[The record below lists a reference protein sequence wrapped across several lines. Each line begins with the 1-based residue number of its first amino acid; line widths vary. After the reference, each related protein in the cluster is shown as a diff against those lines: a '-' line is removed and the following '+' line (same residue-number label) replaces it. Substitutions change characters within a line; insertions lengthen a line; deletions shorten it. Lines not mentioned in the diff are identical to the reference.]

1 MARHGSGRRR
11 GVGVHGPSRTTAG
24 GVVVE
29 DAGSAVAR
37 PVDAPEPH
45 GSLVLGVV
53 VAPLVSDG
61 FLLAQPSSTST
72 SARRRP
78 ASLPARWRSTRHDTG
93 GSARW
98 RLAPV
103 LALDSGRVA
112 RRRRARKLPFSFPSP
127 SFTPPSFTATGQRSQ
142 RGETPKEIW
151 FAPGASPGV
160 LLRAEVTAT
169 GNPRGPGL
177 SPLPLP
183 WRRRR
188 RARSAG
194 EIGGRNL
201 PGANPW
207 FLGVEGVWS
216 PRRAG
221 ISLVCAPAGR
231 RGRPGA
237 RARVRIGGA
246 VRGACSGQ
254 RGRKKNRGGPRA
266 GPAWR

>member
-1 MARHGSGRRR
+1 MAPHGQQQVAATSRTQGRRWQGLSTLQSPMAPWSLVSSWRPWSATASSWRDPPRRRLQCDGARRPCRRGGAPRDTTPAARHGG
-11 GVGVHGPSRTTAG
+11 AW
-24 GVVVE
+24 
-29 DAGSAVAR
+29 
-37 PVDAPEPH
+37 
-45 GSLVLGVV
+45 LQ
-53 VAPLVSDG
+53 
-61 FLLAQPSSTST
+61 LLA
-72 SARRRP
+72 
-78 ASLPARWRSTRHDTG
+78 LY
-93 GSARW
+93 
-98 RLAPV
+98 
-103 LALDSGRVA
+103 SGRVA
-112 RRRRARKLPFSFPSP
+112 RRRRTRKLPFSFPSP

-151 FAPGASPGV
+151 FSPRALPGV

-188 RARSAG
+188 RARNAG

-207 FLGVEGVWS
+207 FPGVEGVWS

-237 RARVRIGGA
+237 RARVRIGAA